1 VHARRATLTSRGVI
15 SLHSPLPEP
24 CALVLFGGTGNLAQK
39 RLLPAL
45 YQLVRMH
52 RLPEGTAVVGFSMED
67 LTTDAYRAF
76 ARRAIEQAIHGA
88 LDDEVWRSLARRL
101 EYVSGHFEDAASYV
115 RLKATLER
123 IDRTSETAGRRLFYL
138 AIPASAFGMTLVRL
152 HDLGLLTRNNEPRPW
167 PRVVIEKPF
176 GQGLASA
183 QQLNALLAQFVF
195 ERQVF
200 RVDHYLGKETVQ
212 NILVL
217 RFGNS
222 VLEPLFNR
230 KFINHVQITAA
241 ESYGIEGRGR
251 FYEETGVLRDV
262 VQNHLL
268 QVLSLC
274 AVEPPVSFDAD
285 DIHSRKSDVF
295 RALHRLTP
303 QTVSTEVVAGQYRGY
318 REEPGVSP
326 SSRTPTFVALRLLI
340 DNWRWQ
346 GVPFYLRAGKK
357 LAATVTEVRIE
368 FQPIPFCLFDEE
380 DCGAI
385 QPNAL
390 TLQIQPEEGL
400 TLAFTTKVPG
410 EHLSI
415 TGATMKYSQEERFHA
430 GPTDAYERLM
440 LACMRGDRTLFAR
453 RDNVELAWEFVTPIL
468 EAWEEG
474 KLEPVIYEPGSQGPR
489 EADQLIARDGR
500 MWRWL

>member
-1 VHARRATLTSRGVI
+1 MITPSTFV
-15 SLHSPLPEP
+15 PEP
-24 CALVLFGGTGNLAQK
+24 CAIVLFGATGNLAQR

-45 YQLVRMH
+45 YQLARMG
-52 RLPEGTAVVGFSMED
+52 RLADGTAIVGFAGIE
-67 LTTDAYRAF
+67 LTNDAFRALTKQ
-76 ARRAIEQAIHGA
+76 AIEQATHGA
-88 LDDEVWRSLARRL
+88 LDEETWRVFARRL
-101 EYVSGHFEDAASYV
+101 EFVNGHFEDAASYQA
-115 RLKATLER
+115 LAKTLAR
-123 IDRTSETAGRRLFYL
+123 IDQGSEIAGRRLFYL
-138 AIPASAFGMTLVRL
+138 AIPPSAFGLVIARLCDSALLVRNSEL
-152 HDLGLLTRNNEPRPW
+152 RPW

-183 QQLNALLAQFVF
+183 HQLNTLLAQVVF

-222 VLEPLFNR
+222 VLEPLLNR
-230 KFINHVQITAA
+230 KYVNHVQITAA
-241 ESYGIEGRGR
+241 ESFGVEGRAR

-285 DIHSRKSDVF
+285 DIHNRKSDVF
-295 RALHRLTP
+295 RALHRMKRREVALD
-303 QTVSTEVVAGQYRGY
+303 VVAGQYRGY

-326 SSRTPTFVALRLLI
+326 NSRTPTYVALRLLI

-368 FQPIPFCLFDEE
+368 FQPLPFCLFNDE
-380 DCGAI
+380 DCRDI

-390 TLQIQPEEGL
+390 TLEIQPNEGL
-400 TLAFTTKVPG
+400 ALGFTTKVPG
-410 EHLSI
+410 EILSV
-415 TGATMKYSQEERFHA
+415 TSATLEYNQEQRFHL
-430 GPTDAYERLM
+430 GPQDAYERLWF
-440 LACMRGDRTLFAR
+440 ACLRGDRTLFAR

-468 EAWEEG
+468 DAWEEG
-474 KLEPVIYEPGSQGPR
+474 KLEPALYEPGSQGPR